1 MSETSEMENPISSMG
16 DTEATWEKQVK
27 ASPGVE
33 VRTEATEA
41 VSCKPL
47 A

>member
-1 MSETSEMENPISSMG
+1 MPEASEMENPTSSMG
-16 DTEATWEKQVK
+16 DSEATWEKQVK
-27 ASPGVE
+27 ARPGMG
-33 VRTEATEA
+33 VRTEATET